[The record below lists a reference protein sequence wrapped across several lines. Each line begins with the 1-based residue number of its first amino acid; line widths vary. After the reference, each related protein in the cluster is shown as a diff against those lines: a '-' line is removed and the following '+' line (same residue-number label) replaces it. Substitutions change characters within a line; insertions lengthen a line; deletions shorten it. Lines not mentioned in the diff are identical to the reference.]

1 MGIHKLASIMLAR
14 FNFHLFIWCKIG
26 SENIF
31 LLLGIHRNLQIHEL
45 WILQWQFFEL
55 QSWFIDWM
63 DGPTSFRHG
72 IMTSSGHQYI
82 RVVVDNLMVRCWSWS
97 SEILGRLRSLQR
109 SSRLQVWVSLALA
122 GFGWYVSAQPFLL
135 LTQML
140 VATVLLSSFHPE
152 WIQSRRTCYA
162 LLQMGFRLTLKSS
175 VRVQWRMQSFQFWR
189 LQMLSTLSSGDTL

>member
-1 MGIHKLASIMLAR
+1 MNATVAV
-14 FNFHLFIWCKIG
+14 FA
-26 SENIF
+26 
-31 LLLGIHRNLQIHEL
+31 LQC
-45 WILQWQFFEL
+45 
-55 QSWFIDWM
+55 WFIDWM

-97 SEILGRLRSLQR
+97 SEILGPLRSLQR

-162 LLQMGFRLTLKSS
+162 LPQMGFRLTSKSS
-175 VRVQWRMQSFQFWR
+175 VRVQWRMQSFRFWK

>member
-1 MGIHKLASIMLAR
+1 MNTTVAVFA
-14 FNFHLFIWCKIG
+14 
-26 SENIF
+26 
-31 LLLGIHRNLQIHEL
+31 LQCGL
-45 WILQWQFFEL
+45 
-55 QSWFIDWM
+55 IDWM

-72 IMTSSGHQYI
+72 IMTSFGHQYI
-82 RVVVDNLMVRCWSWS
+82 RVVVDNLMVRCWSWL

-122 GFGWYVSAQPFLL
+122 GCGWYVSAQPFLL

-140 VATVLLSSFHPE
+140 VATVLLSSFDPE